1 MSVDWSRYPN
11 FKREEFTC
19 RCGCGR
25 NEMRPEFLERLQA
38 LRSVYGKPMAVTSGY
53 RCPQHPK
60 EAAKAQPGM
69 HTTGLA
75 ADIGISGARGRHA
88 AAPGAGCGVPRRRGA
103 SEGQRQ
109 VPARRSAGDAYDL
122 ELLRR
127 GKLRQS
133 HFCDHAQQFHAVQ
146 HGIADASRVAE
157 GGGKL
162 WVLLQRCLRQRLAQI
177 IRSICYA
184 VKLSA
189 VRRVRQG
196 CGEGV
201 QQALGG
207 LGGGYLHGGL
217 QKYR

>member
-75 ADIGISGARGRHA
+75 ADIGISGAEA
-88 AAPGAGCGVPRRRGA
+88 VT
-103 SEGQRQ
+103 
-109 VPARRSAGDAYDL
+109 
-122 ELLRR
+122 LLRLALAAGFR
-127 GKLRQS
+127 GVGVHQKGNGRFLHVDLRETPTIWS
-133 HFCDHAQQFHAVQ
+133 
-146 HGIADASRVAE
+146 
-157 GGGKL
+157 
-162 WVLLQRCLRQRLAQI
+162 
-177 IRSICYA
+177 Y
-184 VKLSA
+184 
-189 VRRVRQG
+189 
-196 CGEGV
+196 
-201 QQALGG
+201 
-207 LGGGYLHGGL
+207 
-217 QKYR
+217 